1 MRALRWVPVLV
12 CVLVVLMAASGAAAR
27 PGPKFFPQGVATDP
41 AGNVYVVDGYPRYR
55 ILKFDGK
62 GRLLRKWGS
71 SGSAKGEFSDPRG
84 IATDSEGNVYVADRG
99 NSRIQ
104 KFTSNGAFITEWGS
118 KGTGNGQF
126 DTFEAGDVAGGAGAI
141 AIDPADNVYVVDWG
155 SRRIQK
161 FTSDGRFLRKWR
173 PAESFGASIAADA
186 AGSLYVGGSA
196 GPIQVF
202 TAEGR
207 LLRSWGG
214 SGSGNGR
221 FSAIG
226 AIAVGP
232 AGDVYVADSWTFS
245 GLCNCRIQKF
255 TPRGRFLRKWG
266 SEGSAKGRFDVPGGV
281 ATDPAGNVYVADV
294 GRIQKFS
301 PSGKFILQWGGKRGG
316 RKRLTIPT
324 TRRQAI
330 FRAVCQSSKRCR
342 AKVTIAAGKKTL
354 ARGRYSVP
362 PHKSRK
368 VRIALTKAG
377 RKVLSRKR
385 RVGAKLTIIDP
396 HTHKRESLRVVLK
409 RRHR

>member
-1 MRALRWVPVLV
+1 MRVLRWLPVLIGSL
-12 CVLVVLMAASGAAAR
+12 VLLMTAAGAAAR
-27 PGPKFFPQGVATDP
+27 PSPKFTPFDVATDP
-41 AGNVYVVDGYPRYR
+41 VGNVYVVDGYPRYR

-71 SGSAKGEFSDPRG
+71 SGSAKGKFSDPRG

-126 DTFEAGDVAGGAGAI
+126 DTFVAGDVAGGAGAI

-155 SRRIQK
+155 SQRIQK

-173 PAESFGASIAADA
+173 PAESFGASIAADG
-186 AGSLYVGGSA
+186 AGSLYVGGGV

-207 LLRSWGG
+207 LIRSWGG

-232 AGDVYVADSWTFS
+232 AGDIYVADSWTFS

-294 GRIQKFS
+294 GRIQKFT
-301 PSGKFILQWGGKRGG
+301 PSGKFILQWGKGSG
-316 RKRLTIPT
+316 RTPKRLTIPA

-330 FRAVCQSSKRCR
+330 FRAVCKSSNRCR

-354 ARGRYSVP
+354 ARGRYAVP
-362 PHKSRK
+362 PRRSRK

-377 RKVLSRKR
+377 RRTMAR
-385 RVGAKLTIIDP
+385 RRHAVAKLTIVDTR
-396 HTHKRESLRVVLK
+396 THKRETLPVVLK
-409 RRHR
+409 RR